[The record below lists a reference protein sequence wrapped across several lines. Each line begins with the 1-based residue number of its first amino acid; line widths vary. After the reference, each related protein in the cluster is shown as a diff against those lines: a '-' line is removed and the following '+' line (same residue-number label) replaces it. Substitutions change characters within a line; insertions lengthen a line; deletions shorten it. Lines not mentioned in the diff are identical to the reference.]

1 MRLPLSKTSD
11 AGTHR
16 GCSEVVLGAH
26 LGVVA
31 RIWRFVLPNPT
42 CCGFGM
48 RGRLSPLRQC
58 SGGGLIEVIMSVA
71 ISSLSV
77 GGILQGYIMSSQ
89 RVEWLACSQAANSM
103 AAQRIEQ
110 VRAAKWDLLA
120 YPAIDEVVSTNFPSA
135 VAPFDMPSV
144 GNNQVYGTNV
154 VTITTVSVNPPMK
167 MISVECTW
175 RAFNRGLFTNVIT
188 VYRSPDQ

>member
-1 MRLPLSKTSD
+1 MF
-11 AGTHR
+11 
-16 GCSEVVLGAH
+16 H
-26 LGVVA
+26 LFKRNTVKRSSQSCPA
-31 RIWRFVLPNPT
+31 R
-42 CCGFGM
+42 
-48 RGRLSPLRQC
+48 LRQC

-71 ISSLSV
+71 ISSISI
-77 GGILQGYIMSSQ
+77 GGVLQGYLMASK
-89 RVEWLACSQAANSM
+89 RVEWMACSQAANSL

-120 YPAIDEVVSTNFPSA
+120 YPVVDEVVGSNFPTS
-135 VAPFDMPSV
+135 VATLEMPTV
-144 GNNQVYGTNV
+144 GNNAVYGTNV

-175 RAFNRGLFTNVIT
+175 RGGNWGLFTNTIS